1 MFNDLSSP
9 ISLLLSRRSGKPRDM
24 IVPGPDVD
32 QLAQILAAATRVP
45 DHGKLAPWR
54 FVVIGDDRRDAF
66 AAMLQT
72 AWKVSRG
79 TAEADDVKAID
90 QFARQAP
97 SLVVLLSTPDTSAK
111 IPLWEQQLS
120 AGAAAMQALNA
131 AHALGFVGSWITGW
145 ASYDD
150 HVAARLGLSGAEARI
165 AGFLFFGTPGQ
176 PLEERPRPDPSA
188 VISYWQG

>member
-24 IVPGPDVD
+24 IVPGPNVD

-54 FVVIGDDRRDAF
+54 FVVIGNDRRDDF

-79 TAEADDVKAID
+79 APDADDVKAID

-120 AGAAAMQALNA
+120 AGAAAMQALNT

-165 AGFLFFGTPGQ
+165 AGFLFFGTAGK
-176 PLEERPRPDPSA
+176 PLEERPRPDPAA
-188 VISYWQG
+188 VISHWQG